1 MFGGLG
7 LRSLG
12 LGVSRFRLALEWLLR
27 THVRVLQGEGGL
39 GLHGLARSEDF
50 GALGFRVGESRLR
63 LGFRV

>member
-1 MFGGLG
+1 MFGGFG

-27 THVRVLQGEGGL
+27 THVRVLQGGL